1 MNNRQIVVQNDVE
14 QQSQIKFNNQYIH
27 SNNNDYIDTYIKL
40 QNFNARVPSQE
51 LEQLGVLVAWD
62 SNVSNVVIA
71 QEATEL
77 IKLFKLDDLQMIT
90 VAEKFTYLIN
100 PHQDSELR
108 IIAPL
113 ANYGTILRNYYERKF
128 EASQQQKVVR
138 NYNQQVETA
147 HKEIRHTHNNSPSL
161 INLQTLHY
169 EEKRVMDMAA
179 YNEGYNFHKCSPIM
193 SSNAYGNISYRT
205 DNIPTDIQE
214 LRIQITSDQQQAFQN
229 RPCSGFFKDYCSSFT
244 TEFARAMVAPT
255 YGEQVEHKRTLS
267 YLFETRPIRRHEP
280 LLKASEYLQQWDV
293 SQLDVAQAVQPVVTT
308 LHNRNPQRTENANY
322 NTQLTELIAPQLID
336 ELQGLEYELYHH
348 EHTWWTQLDSH
359 LTEHQNNIAQHPV
372 GVAIEHNNNLA
383 LAINDQER
391 IVTKIEHEKHALLA
405 RNPFNKLNE
414 AYTQLRNNASDTTI
428 KNATLSVNELFL
440 WKKELLVA
448 ELQLRKAYDN
458 LAYLRQCR
466 QINIKRID
474 KYYRKLNV
482 ATGIATLVGS
492 SAYNVYQEGK
502 QAQDR
507 QQTAIQTFHESQQ
520 RHTTLLH
527 VHEQN
532 FARVAGT
539 MLDIKARLESNA
551 VDVPSTI
558 AQERIKAIDQTLENN
573 GRQVESHRSITS
585 MFSSSELFI
594 LEQRGINLSNLE
606 NTLGTNFEHQL
617 THEQCNLIKEALKF
631 NALDPKLS
639 HELGIF
645 DNIMKEA
652 IEHRG
657 DIQVQARYTDKAY
670 AILNNIKDIAAGVC
684 EHIGTE
690 VKDVV
695 TNLPATAII
704 SGAAQ
709 VAVTGL
715 TTVNPLLGMAA
726 EGGLVAVNVYN
737 NSTALKKNFSAL
749 FESIKQGNLKEA
761 GSFSAASAS
770 NIFAL
775 ALVGQKVIKLGQPEV
790 LKNSFI
796 KDRMNKGRIINTA
809 EEQIKFIKEV
819 QKEGYEH
826 LKQYNAY
833 KFTAEKGNSFQPIK
847 PGAIY
852 LSKDRLHYEIEL
864 FDKRGNHLGSID
876 PVSREWLKPAVNG
889 RNLFEQAKK

>member
-1 MNNRQIVVQNDVE
+1 MLFFIFAQLFICILQGMNDRQIVVHNDLE
-14 QQSQIKFNNQYIH
+14 QQSELFDNQYIH
-27 SNNNDYIDTYIKL
+27 HKNNNDIDNYIKL
-40 QNFNARVPSQE
+40 QNFYAHVPSQE
-51 LEQLGVLVAWD
+51 LEQLEVLVARYNNAD
-62 SNVSNVVIA
+62 H
-71 QEATEL
+71 
-77 IKLFKLDDLQMIT
+77 
-90 VAEKFTYLIN
+90 
-100 PHQDSELR
+100 HQ
-108 IIAPL
+108 
-113 ANYGTILRNYYERKF
+113 TC
-128 EASQQQKVVR
+128 VR
-138 NYNQQVETA
+138 NYNNQVEVA
-147 HKEIRHTHNNSPSL
+147 QQEIRHTHNNSPSL

-169 EEKRVMDMAA
+169 EEKRVMDMSS

-193 SSNAYGNISYRT
+193 SSNAYGNVSYNT

-214 LRIQITSDQQQAFQN
+214 LRIQISSDQQQAYQN

-244 TEFARAMVAPT
+244 TELARAMVAPT
-255 YGEQVEHKRTLS
+255 YGEKVEHKRTLS
-267 YLFETRPIRRHEP
+267 YLFETRPDRSHERF
-280 LLKASEYLQQWDV
+280 LKASEYLQRWEV
-293 SQLDVAQAVQPVVTT
+293 SQLDVAQAVQPVVTA
-308 LHNRNPQRTENANY
+308 LHSRNPQRTENANY
-322 NTQLTELIAPQLID
+322 NAQLTELIAPQLID
-336 ELQGLEYELYHH
+336 ELQCLEYELYHH

-383 LAINDQER
+383 LAISDQER
-391 IVTKIEHEKHALLA
+391 IVTKIEHEKHVLLA
-405 RNPFNKLNE
+405 RNPFSKLNT

-428 KNATLSVNELFL
+428 KDATLSVNELFL

-466 QINIKRID
+466 HINIKRID

-492 SAYNVYQEGK
+492 SAYNMYQDGQQTQE
-502 QAQDR
+502 R
-507 QQTAIQTFHESQQ
+507 QQTAIQTFHEGQQ
-520 RHTTLLH
+520 RHTTSLH

-551 VDVPSTI
+551 VDVPNAI

-573 GRQVESHRSITS
+573 GRQIESHRSITS

-606 NTLGTNFEHQL
+606 NTLGTTFEHQL

-652 IEHRG
+652 IAHRG
-657 DIQVQARYTDKAY
+657 DIQAQARYTDKAY

-690 VKDVV
+690 VKDTV
-695 TNLPATAII
+695 TNLPATALI

-726 EGGLVAVNVYN
+726 EGGLVAVNIYTAGTSLKGN
-737 NSTALKKNFSAL
+737 FTALI
-749 FESIKQGNLKEA
+749 ESINSGDMKAA
-761 GSFSAASAS
+761 GAFGAASAS
-770 NIFAL
+770 NIFSFAL
-775 ALVGQKVIKLGQPEV
+775 ISQNAFKTSGFAKDKIKYDPSKNIIKAVTWKQIFETPLGEKIKPAVVKVNSRDYYRVTKNLDNIK
-790 LKNSFI
+790 KNS
-796 KDRMNKGRIINTA
+796 II
-809 EEQIKFIKEV
+809 
-819 QKEGYEH
+819 
-826 LKQYNAY
+826 
-833 KFTAEKGNSFQPIK
+833 SR
-847 PGAIY
+847 
-852 LSKDRLHYEIEL
+852 DRLHDDHIDIADAQGYVYLVLNYDGTINHVKTEIAS
-864 FDKRGNHLGSID
+864 KKNRRID
-876 PVSREWLKPAVNG
+876 L
-889 RNLFEQAKK
+889 